1 MTSFSTGWNNTNRYQ
16 GPLRRSLASCP
27 RSIWYSQ
34 QQINRWAHSEVSTL
48 NNTHP
53 GFRYR
58 KHKNSLSKMDET
70 HDWTVHNFFP
80 FFWVHFL
87 QNKSSSLFFSRKKTV
102 HGLQRA
108 NKRWTQT
115 RDGLQRAKVNCKR
128 LLYSWMNATIYT
140 ADRWNEA
147 SVILNQQATAEVL
160 PRDTIHGC
168 PAGRN

>member
-1 MTSFSTGWNNTNRYQ
+1 M
-16 GPLRRSLASCP
+16 
-27 RSIWYSQ
+27 
-34 QQINRWAHSEVSTL
+34 
-48 NNTHP
+48 
-53 GFRYR
+53 
-58 KHKNSLSKMDET
+58 KHTTELYII
-70 HDWTVHNFFP
+70 FFP

-140 ADRWNEA
+140 ADRWNGA
-147 SVILNQQATAEVL
+147 SVILNQQVKRPLMREDLNVIQTSVPGGWWHIYYIRWFINVQLYAVVSREAPLSRGLQPTPTE
-160 PRDTIHGC
+160 RS
-168 PAGRN
+168 